1 LLGKVYFF
9 GVVVRQKVVVSNNF
23 IQFVKDCDFG
33 LLWVLNLSVY
43 SLGQIA
49 DFASAQS
56 SANVFDDLVDV
67 AHLIAGHVDLGVN
80 AGSLLHAS
88 FTGFAVVF

>member
-9 GVVVRQKVVVSNNF
+9 GVVVRQEVVVSNNF

-33 LLWVLNLSVY
+33 LLWVLNFSVH
-43 SLGQIA
+43 SLGQVA
-49 DFASAQS
+49 NFASAQS

-67 AHLIAGHVDLGVN
+67 AHLIAGHVDLGEN
-80 AGSLLHAS
+80 AGSLLHAC
-88 FTGFAVVF
+88 FTRFSVVF